1 MLKNTLSVILLR
13 KKTIST
19 LLLMVTLLGYISY
32 VTFPKEERPEVN
44 LKTVAV
50 VISYQGLSSDDIEK
64 LIAEPLERELMSLD
78 DIDDVIS
85 VSKDNLVQFMVRF
98 NLDTKEES
106 LGKIVRNKVN
116 DSKSKLPDDIEII
129 EIKEYNSSMFSQIKV
144 ALFGDV
150 PYKVLNATAE
160 KFKEQFEAIGNVI
173 EVDINGGKEEIIKI
187 TVIPELLEKY
197 KKNIDEII
205 KSLRSYNS
213 LAPVGVLS
221 DENAKFSVKIPGLY
235 ENYEELKA
243 LPIRSTSNFIL
254 RLDDIATIERT
265 FLKRKTLW
273 ILPR

>member
-32 VTFPKEERPEVN
+32 VTFPKEERPEVD

-106 LGKIVRNKVN
+106 LGKKNARVHF
-116 DSKSKLPDDIEII
+116 
-129 EIKEYNSSMFSQIKV
+129 IKEF
-144 ALFGDV
+144 
-150 PYKVLNATAE
+150 
-160 KFKEQFEAIGNVI
+160 
-173 EVDINGGKEEIIKI
+173 
-187 TVIPELLEKY
+187 
-197 KKNIDEII
+197 
-205 KSLRSYNS
+205 
-213 LAPVGVLS
+213 
-221 DENAKFSVKIPGLY
+221 
-235 ENYEELKA
+235 
-243 LPIRSTSNFIL
+243 
-254 RLDDIATIERT
+254 
-265 FLKRKTLW
+265 
-273 ILPR
+273 